1 MLLLPRT
8 LGDTWKFASMC
19 HLAETN
25 SAKTELAVNR
35 MWTTA
40 ALAAGVTTNFELR
53 GFVGFIPK
61 TGFRHDLSLLEWE
74 AQEL

>member
-1 MLLLPRT
+1 V
-8 LGDTWKFASMC
+8 C
-19 HLAETN
+19 HLTETN
-25 SAKTELAVNR
+25 SAKPELTVNR

-40 ALAAGVTTNFELR
+40 ALATGVTANFELR

-74 AQEL
+74 AQELK

>member
-1 MLLLPRT
+1 LLLLPRT

-53 GFVGFIPK
+53 GFVGLVLK